1 MENVI
6 YIGRAVGGVMH
17 NQLYVRRPVMTIAR
31 LEKTFPL
38 IGALFVPCDEYEQ
51 ALRELETP
59 GSDIYLAAEQ
69 LRRGKLNG

>member
-6 YIGRAVGGVMH
+6 YIGRSVGGVMH
-17 NQLYVRRPVMTIAR
+17 NQLYVRRPVMTITR